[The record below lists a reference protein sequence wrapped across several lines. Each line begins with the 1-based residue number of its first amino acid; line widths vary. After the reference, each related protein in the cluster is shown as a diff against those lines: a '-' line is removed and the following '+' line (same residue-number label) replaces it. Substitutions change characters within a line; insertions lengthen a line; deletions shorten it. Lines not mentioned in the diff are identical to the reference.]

1 VPLCTPARPMRQG
14 DLIMDEYNSHDLD
27 SQRGLSALN
36 SAIVMGNIEPK
47 TAADLLR
54 GHPCEEE
61 FLARFPQL
69 RGTEPPDDDTPTS
82 D

>member
-1 VPLCTPARPMRQG
+1 M
-14 DLIMDEYNSHDLD
+14 
-27 SQRGLSALN
+27 SALN

-69 RGTEPPDDDTPTS
+69 RGGTEPPDDDTPTS